1 MIRINGTSIVEEEI
15 AREAQY
21 HPAESFEAARASAA
35 HALVVRELL
44 LQEARRRGLDASGQ
58 QSDGIAE
65 EEALIAAL
73 LEDAVTTPEPDEPTC
88 RRYYENNLAKY
99 HSADIF
105 EASHILFPAAA
116 NDETARAEAKRRA
129 EATIAELDGELS
141 RFAALARERSAC
153 SSAAHGGD
161 LGQLTRGQTAPE
173 FETFLYNVAPG
184 TLCPVPVPTRYG
196 YHVLYLRRR
205 IDGRQLPFD
214 TVKAGI
220 ARELKERAWR
230 RATHQLIQ
238 LLVDA
243 AEIEG
248 IELAKSGSPLLQ

>member
-1 MIRINGTSIVEEEI
+1 MIRINGTAIAEEEI

-21 HPAESFEAARASAA
+21 HPADSFEAAEAIAA

-44 LQEARRRGLDASGQ
+44 LQEARRRRLDASRQRREGVT
-58 QSDGIAE
+58 DD
-65 EEALIAAL
+65 EALIAAL
-73 LEDAVTTPEPDEPTC
+73 LDEAVTTPEPDEASC
-88 RRYYENNLAKY
+88 RRYYENNRAKY
-99 HSADIF
+99 RSADIF
-105 EASHILFPAAA
+105 EAAHILFPAAA
-116 NDETARAEAKRRA
+116 DDEAGRAEAKRRA
-129 EATIAELDGELS
+129 EATIAELDGQLG

-153 SSAAHGGD
+153 SSATQGGD
-161 LGQLTRGQTAPE
+161 LGQLTRGQTVPE
-173 FETFLYNVAPG
+173 FETFLRNVAPG
-184 TLCPVPVPTRYG
+184 TVAPVPVPTRYG
-196 YHVLYLRRR
+196 YHVLHLRRR

-214 TVKAGI
+214 TAKAGI

-230 RATHQLIQ
+230 RAAHQFIQ